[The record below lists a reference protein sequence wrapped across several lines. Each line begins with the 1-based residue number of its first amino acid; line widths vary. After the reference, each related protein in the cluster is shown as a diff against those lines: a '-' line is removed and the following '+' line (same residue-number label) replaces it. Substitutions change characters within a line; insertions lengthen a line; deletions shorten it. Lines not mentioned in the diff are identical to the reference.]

1 MFKHTLH
8 PLHSGRSLLDAIDPR
23 AKILFAATFAIV
35 VALARTMPTMFAG
48 LAVAISLVVV
58 ARIKIGDVIRRL
70 LPLEILLILL
80 ALVLFWTVPAM
91 ERRDGLRLATI
102 AALKANAVLLGSIGL
117 IGTMDAV
124 TLGHALAHLHIP
136 QKLAQ
141 LLLFMIRYFDVLN
154 REYARLRAAAK
165 VRGFRPKM
173 NGHTY
178 RTFGHLVGMLLI
190 RGFDRS
196 ERTLAAMKCRGFT
209 GKYYMLDHFAFS
221 RRRDVP
227 FCIVAATIVS
237 LLVGIEWMG
246 WL

>member
-1 MFKHTLH
+1 MALLHTV
-8 PLHSGRSLLDAIDPR
+8 
-23 AKILFAATFAIV
+23 AAMAT
-35 VALARTMPTMFAG
+35 G
-48 LAVAISLVVV
+48 LAVAITLTLL
-58 ARIKIGDVIRRL
+58 ARVKLGDVVRRM
-70 LPLEILLILL
+70 LPLEILLVML
-80 ALVLFWTVPAM
+80 AMVLPWTVPAS
-91 ERRDGLRLATI
+91 ERHIGLQLA
-102 AALKANAVLLGSIGL
+102 AFMALKANAVLLGLIGL

-124 TLGHALAHLHIP
+124 TLGHALAHLHVP

-165 VRGFRPKM
+165 VRCFRPKM

-221 RRRDVP
+221 PRRDIP
-227 FCIVAATIVS
+227 FCIATLAILS
-237 LLVGIEWMG
+237 LLVGIEWIRRA
-246 WL
+246 